1 MKSYLKISFY
11 LLVLLTS
18 VNQYAQHHS
27 KMTVGLDAEKKTLN
41 IKQELIFINQ
51 SSDTLTSI
59 VLNDWN
65 YAFSNKNSALA
76 KRFSDEFYRGFH
88 LAKEE
93 ERGSTLNLIIND
105 AAQQFLPWQRI
116 DKNPDCV
123 VVQLKEKLLPN
134 QKITLHL
141 SYISKIPSE
150 KFTKYGYSNDGG
162 FNLKNWYLTPA
173 RYDNHAFVKNSNNNL
188 DDIAN
193 AVSDFELTLRFP
205 KD

>member
-1 MKSYLKISFY
+1 
-11 LLVLLTS
+11 
-18 VNQYAQHHS
+18 
-27 KMTVGLDAEKKTLN
+27 MTVGLDAEKKTLN

-105 AAQQFLPWQRI
+105 AAQQFLAKQGVIVPKTFI
-116 DKNPDCV
+116 
-123 VVQLKEKLLPN
+123 
-134 QKITLHL
+134 IAGA
-141 SYISKIPSE
+141 SKRGWAS
-150 KFTKYGYSNDGG
+150 
-162 FNLKNWYLTPA
+162 
-173 RYDNHAFVKNSNNNL
+173 
-188 DDIAN
+188 
-193 AVSDFELTLRFP
+193 
-205 KD
+205 